1 MENKIFKKFQT
12 KGLINET
19 FIKKG
24 NATQNE
30 TLLLKYKTE
39 INSYLKKQKSNIL
52 HYIEDDNNID
62 LLDIEFRKYTE
73 SDVDKFDDF
82 IKYLIKTKFQIVQQ
96 RKLCNDFMKH
106 IQDIKNILK
115 FPSILKED
123 TYQKYIVSNIFS
135 NDDFGFN
142 VQSNQIRIMNKMI
155 KAEFFENK
163 KKQDSIGYAF
173 ANTSYYHHINLY
185 SPSIGNIYLLN
196 LLQSSITHMILGLC
210 NGESD
215 ILSLIPLHNQNIKD
229 DITSFVVKKDGS
241 NSDYKKKVLS
251 SVLNNIDLNYDH
263 IFKEKNKIKKVFI
276 IPYRK
281 DEITNES
288 GEVKQKFV
296 YDKYITL
303 TSSKDV
309 IKANNELLSKV
320 WDLIKEDPKH
330 LNAPFVKDI
339 LALYVYFA
347 IQLFYETYYQYF
359 SKISNI
365 LYEFNEDSRF
375 SEDNVDLGIL
385 YIDKCIESLKTFKK
399 ILLNNFYDFFLP
411 SRVTK
416 AYGIKVDEHGF
427 VVCGSK
433 LAVDNDFLIKKYP
446 FQHFDNSGSKLSVE
460 KESLLKVN
468 HFIIGKKRSGDLY
481 NPKEN
486 LYIGFYLPNESK
498 MKDLMNFYK
507 YYIQVLLTQ
516 FSFSIYICNLLS
528 KRLLTN
534 VPIETVEHIYKKI
547 DELKEDSSTKS
558 KNEIVILCYKYL
570 YKSYQLVKTSKDK
583 KFNKEK
589 VKDLKEQEE
598 YILLSNFYY
607 NYATILFEY
616 VNQNQKIDVKTK
628 NYLLQMMKRGFK
640 KIESKL

>member
-1 MENKIFKKFQT
+1 MENKIFKKFQI
-12 KGLINET
+12 KGLVNES
-19 FIKKG
+19 FIKKE
-24 NATQNE
+24 NEMKNE
-30 TLLLKYKTE
+30 TLLLKYKSE

-62 LLDIEFRKYTE
+62 LLDIEFRKYIE

-115 FPSILKED
+115 FPSLLKED
-123 TYQKYIVSNIFS
+123 TYQKYIISNIFS

-155 KAEFFENK
+155 KSEFFENK

-173 ANTSYYHHINLY
+173 ANTSYYHNINLY

-229 DITSFVVKKDGS
+229 DITSFVINKESS

-251 SVLNNIDLNYDH
+251 SVLNNIDLNYDQ
-263 IFKEKNKIKKVFI
+263 IFKDKNKIKKVFI
-276 IPYRK
+276 IPYQK
-281 DEITNES
+281 DEITDES
-288 GEVKQKFV
+288 GEVKHKFT
-296 YDKYITL
+296 YTKYITAS
-303 TSSKDV
+303 SSKDV
-309 IKANNELLSKV
+309 MKANNELLSKT
-320 WDLIKEDPKH
+320 WDLIKENPKN
-330 LNAPFVKDI
+330 LNLPFVKDI

-416 AYGIKVDEHGF
+416 AYGIKVDENGF

-433 LAVDNDFLIKKYP
+433 LAIDNEFLIKKYP
-446 FQHFDNSGSKLSVE
+446 FQHFDNSGSKLNID

-468 HFIIGKKRSGDLY
+468 HFIIGKKRNGDLY

-498 MKDLMNFYK
+498 MKDLVNFYK

-534 VPIETVEHIYKKI
+534 IPIEIVEQIYKKI

-558 KNEIVILCYKYL
+558 KNEIVLLCYKHL
-570 YKSYQLVKTSKDK
+570 YKSYNLIKTSKDK

-589 VKDLKEQEE
+589 VKDLKEEEE

-616 VNQNQKIDVKTK
+616 VNRNQKLDIKTK
-628 NYLLQMMKRGFK
+628 NYLIQMMKRGFK